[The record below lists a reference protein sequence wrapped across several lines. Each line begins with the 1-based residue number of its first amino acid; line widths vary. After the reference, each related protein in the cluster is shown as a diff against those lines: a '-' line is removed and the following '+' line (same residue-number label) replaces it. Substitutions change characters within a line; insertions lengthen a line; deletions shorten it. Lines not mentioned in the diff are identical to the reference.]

1 MLQKSLVKVV
11 RGDKKSLEK
20 VEVRNMEEQE
30 TTIKVL
36 GYDVAGGLVELHQ
49 CKKCKTKYADYRGH
63 FVFCPYCGRRII
75 KIVNEKE

>member
-1 MLQKSLVKVV
+1 
-11 RGDKKSLEK
+11 
-20 VEVRNMEEQE
+20 MEEKE

-36 GYDVAGGLVELHQ
+36 GYDVADGFVELHQ